1 MSLSDSIFIFVLAL
15 IIFGP
20 KKLPGMAKQLGKL
33 LGEFRRASNEFKFQI
48 EDELRQTEIQDRQK
62 ASQTATA
69 PEPTILPPSLQHTA
83 EGASVIEN
91 AETSEALVIS
101 PTQPPSSPIIVAA
114 AGAEPRTPHSVV
126 AQSTELSEV
135 EPTHG

>member
-48 EDELRQTEIQDRQK
+48 EDELRQSDLQDRQK
-62 ASQTATA
+62 SAPSASSSSA
-69 PEPTILPPSLQHTA
+69 PEPTILPPTLHSPLLATTD
-83 EGASVIEN
+83 EN
-91 AETSEALVIS
+91 AAEITPL
-101 PTQPPSSPIIVAA
+101 PTPTPTLPSIVAA
-114 AGAEPRTPHSVV
+114 AGAEPRGSSSV
-126 AQSTELSEV
+126 ENLSAPEV
-135 EPTHG
+135 ESTHG

>member
-48 EDELRQTEIQDRQK
+48 EDELRQTEMQDRQK
-62 ASQTATA
+62 TNQTATT

-91 AETSEALVIS
+91 GESETLVIS
-101 PTQPPSSPIIVAA
+101 PTQPPSAPVIVAA